1 MQGSL
6 ADFYKEKGPLN
17 ETLTRRYTRQIL
29 QGVEYLH
36 QLDII
41 HRDIKG
47 SNIMRNTRGHV
58 KLADFGSAKKIFSE
72 TSEKNRTSY
81 LYGTAPWAAPEV
93 LRSEPAKSQSDIWS
107 VSSCM
112 QDLSGTYSGKF
123 WWGFLIWW
131 FGRIGSNYRQMKN
144 SPSRFKCMCAYA
156 KFKFHQY
163 HLRAISLFHTG
174 CDWK

>member
-93 LRSEPAKSQSDIWS
+93 LRSEPAQSQSDIWS

-123 WWGFLIWW
+123 WR
-131 FGRIGSNYRQMKN
+131 FGRFSNITTK
-144 SPSRFKCMCAYA
+144 
-156 KFKFHQY
+156 
-163 HLRAISLFHTG
+163 
-174 CDWK
+174 